1 MAQYETQQDQW
12 KQLVGEEAAKL
23 VEDGMVVGLGT
34 GTTATQ
40 FVYALARRIQ
50 SGLRIVGGVSSSQ
63 ATKDLA
69 VSLNIPVTDLD
80 TYPVLDIYI
89 DGADEIDP
97 QLRLLKGAGGA
108 LLREKVLASSAR
120 RFVVI
125 GDISKQVSHLGQNF
139 PVPVE
144 TTPFAVTPVR
154 RQLEALGA
162 TVTVRQ
168 LADSTFITEN
178 HNIILDCAF
187 SQSIVDPEDLDARI
201 HSIVGVVET
210 GFFLKLAQAA
220 IIGGPEGITLLTA
233 TN

>member
-1 MAQYETQQDQW
+1 MTQHETQQVQW
-12 KQLVGEEAAKL
+12 KRLVGEEAARL
-23 VEDGMVVGLGT
+23 VEDGMAVGLGT
-34 GTTATQ
+34 GSTATQ
-40 FVYALARRIQ
+40 FVYALARRIEA
-50 SGLRIVGGVSSSQ
+50 GLHIAGGVCSSQ

-80 TYPVLDIYI
+80 TYPELDLYI

-108 LLREKVLASSAR
+108 LLREKVLASTAK

-125 GDISKQVSHLGQNF
+125 ADISKQVSHLGQHF

-162 TVTVRQ
+162 TVTIRQ
-168 LADSTFITEN
+168 RGDSIFITDN

-187 SQSIVDPEDLDARI
+187 PQGISEPETLDARI

-210 GFFLKLAQAA
+210 GFFFKLAQAA
-220 IIGGPEGITLLTA
+220 IIGGPEGIKLLTA
-233 TN
+233 VK

>member
-1 MAQYETQQDQW
+1 MTQNETKQDQW

-40 FVYALARRIQ
+40 FVYALAQRIQ
-50 SGLRIVGGVSSSQ
+50 TGLRIAGGVCSSQ

-80 TYPVLDIYI
+80 IHPELDLYI

-108 LLREKVLASSAR
+108 LLREKVLASVAR

-125 GDISKQVSHLGQNF
+125 ADISKQVNHLGQHF
-139 PVPVE
+139 PVPLE

-162 TVTVRQ
+162 TVMVRR
-168 LADSTFITEN
+168 LAESTFITEN
-178 HNIILDCAF
+178 HNSILDCAF
-187 SQSIVDPEDLDARI
+187 PQGIADPEDLDARM

-210 GFFLKLAQAA
+210 GFFFKMAQAA
-220 IIGGPEGITLLTA
+220 IIGGPEGIKLLTA
-233 TN
+233 TS